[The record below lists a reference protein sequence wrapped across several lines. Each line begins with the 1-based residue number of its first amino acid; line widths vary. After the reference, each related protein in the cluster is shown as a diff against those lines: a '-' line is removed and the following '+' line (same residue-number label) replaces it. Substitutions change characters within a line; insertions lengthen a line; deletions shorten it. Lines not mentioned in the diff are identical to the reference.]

1 MSLGEPLEGVGVT
14 PDEEVKLTRR
24 QLPDG
29 QDPMPDAAVSW
40 IDKQKD

>member
-1 MSLGEPLEGVGVT
+1 VT

-24 QLPDG
+24 QLLDG
-29 QDPMPDAAVSW
+29 QDPLLDAAVSW